1 MFISQLIGLQKTFQL
16 SAVYQSSRQG
26 VPEFFVPGK
35 KYQRVINGV
44 NETQFLDIGRQPGE
58 TIAIKFADH
67 SASQKS

>member
-1 MFISQLIGLQKTFQL
+1 
-16 SAVYQSSRQG
+16 VYQSSRQG

>member
-1 MFISQLIGLQKTFQL
+1 
-16 SAVYQSSRQG
+16 VYQSNRLG
-26 VPEFFVPGK
+26 VPEFFAPGK